1 MEFQIEKDR
10 IYAMKEDQLM
20 AEITFPS
27 INEHRVNIEHT
38 YVHQDLRG
46 QHIAGL
52 LMEAAIEEIR
62 RQGKDC
68 VPTCSYAIAWFE
80 KHPDAK
86 KELVKK

>member
-1 MEFQIEKDR
+1 MEFQREEGR
-10 IYAMKEDQLM
+10 IYVMKEDQLM

-27 INEHRVNIEHT
+27 MDEHRVNIDHT

-62 RQGKDC
+62 VQGKIC

-80 KHPDAK
+80 KHPDVK
-86 KELVKK
+86 KELVK

>member
-1 MEFQIEKDR
+1 MEFQREEGR
-10 IYAMKEDQLM
+10 IYVMKEDQLM

-27 INEHRVNIEHT
+27 MDEHRVNIDHT

-62 RQGKDC
+62 YQGKIC

-80 KHPDAK
+80 KHPDVK
-86 KELVKK
+86 KELVK